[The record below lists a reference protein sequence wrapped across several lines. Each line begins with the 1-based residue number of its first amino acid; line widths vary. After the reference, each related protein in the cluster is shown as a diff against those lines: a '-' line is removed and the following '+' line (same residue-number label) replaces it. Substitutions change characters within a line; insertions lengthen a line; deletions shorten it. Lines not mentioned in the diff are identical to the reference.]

1 MSEQPTWTPAE
12 GKALMMRT
20 CASDMTSSHGSFSW
34 PESGP
39 VTADDWNPQA
49 ECGQGLHG
57 LLWGAGAA
65 GLLDWAADAK
75 WLVVEVDTADI
86 VGLGDKVKV
95 PAGVVIYAGE
105 RHIAASLIS
114 AHAPAGTR
122 VIAGT
127 VTAGTGGTATAG
139 YGGTAT
145 AGYGGTATAGD
156 AGTATAGTGGT
167 ATAGYGGTATA
178 GTGGTA
184 TAGDAGTA
192 TAGYAGTATAGYGG
206 TATAGTGG
214 TATAG
219 TGGTATAGDGG
230 TATAGYGGV
239 IVITWWDSP
248 QKRYRRAIGEVGV
261 DGIRAGVA
269 YHVVDG
275 QLVPVEPIP
284 DADLGPLLNATR
296 IHTDDDGRHFDDQGR
311 EYEAVDVDG
320 EVTYRLIG
328 GGQ

>member
-1 MSEQPTWTPAE
+1 MSDQPTWTPTE

-20 CASDMTSSHGSFSW
+20 CASDMTSYHGTFTW

-39 VTADDWNPQA
+39 VEAPDWNPQA
-49 ECGQGLHG
+49 KCGQGLHG
-57 LLWGAGAA
+57 LLWGAGSAS
-65 GLLDWAADAK
+65 LLDWDADAK

-127 VTAGTGGTATAG
+127 ATAGYEGTATAG
-139 YGGTAT
+139 DRGTAT

-156 AGTATAGTGGT
+156 AG
-167 ATAGYGGTATA
+167 
-178 GTGGTA
+178 
-184 TAGDAGTA
+184 
-192 TAGYAGTATAGYGG
+192 
-206 TATAGTGG
+206 
-214 TATAG
+214 
-219 TGGTATAGDGG
+219 
-230 TATAGYGGV
+230 V
-239 IVITWWDSP
+239 IAITWWDSAR
-248 QKRYRRAIGEVGV
+248 KRYRRAIGEVGIG
-261 DGIRAGVA
+261 GIQAGVA

-275 QLVPVEPIP
+275 HLVPVESIP

-311 EYEAVDVDG
+311 EYTAVEVDG

>member
-1 MSEQPTWTPAE
+1 MSDQPTWTPTE

-20 CASDMTSSHGSFSW
+20 CASDMTSYHGTFTW

-39 VTADDWNPQA
+39 VEAPDWNPQA

-57 LLWGAGAA
+57 LLWGAGSAS
-65 GLLDWAADAK
+65 LLDWDADAK

-127 VTAGTGGTATAG
+127 ATAG

-145 AGYGGTATAGD
+145 AADRGTATAGD
-156 AGTATAGTGGT
+156 E
-167 ATAGYGGTATA
+167 
-178 GTGGTA
+178 GTA
-184 TAGDAGTA
+184 TAGDR
-192 TAGYAGTATAGYGG
+192 
-206 TATAGTGG
+206 
-214 TATAG
+214 
-219 TGGTATAGDGG
+219 GTATAGDE
-230 TATAGYGGV
+230 GV
-239 IVITWWDSP
+239 IAITWWDSAR
-248 QKRYRRAIGEVGV
+248 KRYRRAIGEVGIG
-261 DGIRAGVA
+261 GIQAGVA

-275 QLVPVEPIP
+275 HLVPVESIP

-311 EYEAVDVDG
+311 EYTAVEVDG

>member
-1 MSEQPTWTPAE
+1 MSDQPTWTPTE

-20 CASDMTSSHGSFSW
+20 CASDMTSDHGTFTW

-39 VTADDWNPQA
+39 VEAPDWNPQA

-57 LLWGAGAA
+57 LLWGAGSAR
-65 GLLDWAADAK
+65 LLDWDADAK

-127 VTAGTGGTATAG
+127 ATAGYAGTATAG
-139 YGGTAT
+139 YRGTAT
-145 AGYGGTATAGD
+145 AGYR
-156 AGTATAGTGGT
+156 
-167 ATAGYGGTATA
+167 
-178 GTGGTA
+178 GTA

-192 TAGYAGTATAGYGG
+192 TAGYAGTATAGD
-206 TATAGTGG
+206 A
-214 TATAG
+214 
-219 TGGTATAGDGG
+219 GTATAGDAG
-230 TATAGYGGV
+230 TATAGYRGTATAGDEGTATAGNEGV
-239 IVITWWDSP
+239 IAITWWDSAR
-248 QKRYRRAIGEVGV
+248 KRYRRAIGEVGIG
-261 DGIRAGVA
+261 GIQAGVA

-275 QLVPVEPIP
+275 HLVPVESIP

-311 EYEAVDVDG
+311 EYTAVEVDG

>member
-1 MSEQPTWTPAE
+1 MSDQPTWTPTE

-20 CASDMTSSHGSFSW
+20 CASDMTSYHGTFTW

-39 VTADDWNPQA
+39 VEAPDWNPQA

-57 LLWGAGAA
+57 LLWGAGSA
-65 GLLDWAADAK
+65 GLLDWDADAK

-127 VTAGTGGTATAG
+127 
-139 YGGTAT
+139 AT

-156 AGTATAGTGGT
+156 RGT
-167 ATAGYGGTATA
+167 ATAGYE
-178 GTGGTA
+178 GTA
-184 TAGDAGTA
+184 TAGDEGTA
-192 TAGYAGTATAGYGG
+192 TAGYEGTATAGNRG
-206 TATAGTGG
+206 TATAGCRG

-219 TGGTATAGDGG
+219 NE
-230 TATAGYGGV
+230 GV
-239 IVITWWDSP
+239 IAITWWDSAR
-248 QKRYRRAIGEVGV
+248 KRYRRAIGEVGIG
-261 DGIRAGVA
+261 GIQAGVA

-275 QLVPVEPIP
+275 HLVPVESIP

-311 EYEAVDVDG
+311 EYTAVEVDG